1 MSTPRL
7 TSDLR
12 REQILDAARGC
23 FARYGFAGTTTKS
36 VAQAA
41 GISEGLV
48 FRHFPTKAALYAEIL
63 AEACETDPEFH
74 RLLELTPSTATLV
87 TLVREMVA
95 HFLRA
100 TDLPDCE
107 EAQRVR
113 LLISS
118 QLGDGEF
125 ARLLF
130 GKIGDLVGPVFGAS
144 LARAVAAGDAV
155 AVEGKPLD
163 LFWFA
168 HQVVH
173 MIALT
178 RLPPVPT
185 LAYPAPAALER
196 QACQFIL
203 RGLGLTQAAIAS
215 YMDAAPSP
223 SGTAGLIAESA

>member
-1 MSTPRL
+1 MSAPRL

-41 GISEGLV
+41 GISEGLL
-48 FRHFPTKAALYAEIL
+48 FRHFSTKAALYAEIL

-107 EAQRVR
+107 EAQRIR

-130 GKIGDLVGPVFGAS
+130 GKIGDLVGPAFGAS

-185 LAYPAPAALER
+185 LAYPAPADLER

>member
-1 MSTPRL
+1 MSAPRL

-41 GISEGLV
+41 GISEGLL
-48 FRHFPTKAALYAEIL
+48 FRHFSTKAALYAEIL

-100 TDLPDCE
+100 TEAQDSE
-107 EAQRVR
+107 EAQRIR

-144 LARAVAAGDAV
+144 LARAIAAGDAV

-185 LAYPAPAALER
+185 LAYPAPADLER

>member
-23 FARYGFAGTTTKS
+23 FARTGFAGTTTKS

-41 GISEGLV
+41 GISEGLL
-48 FRHFPTKAALYAEIL
+48 FRHFSTKAALYAEIL
-63 AEACETDPEFH
+63 AEACETDPGFH

-87 TLVREMVA
+87 TLVREMVG

-100 TDLPDCE
+100 TESQDCE
-107 EAQRVR
+107 EAQRIR

-130 GKIGDLVGPVFGAS
+130 GKIGDLVGPMFGAS
-144 LARAVAAGDAV
+144 LARAVAAGDATP
-155 AVEGKPLD
+155 VEGKPLD
-163 LFWFA
+163 LFWFV

-178 RLPPVPT
+178 RLPSEPV
-185 LAYPAPAALER
+185 LAYPPPPDLER

-203 RGLGLTQAAIAS
+203 RGLGLTEAAIAS
-215 YMDAAPSP
+215 YMDTLPSP
-223 SGTAGLIAESA
+223 SGTADMIAESA